1 MHGTASR
8 SERLQQRGA
17 YRAQCGRRF
26 HGLVD
31 MSFLILQVQ
40 KLTDT
45 CASSG
50 VVCREHERV
59 SKFSALKKGPVCICS
74 HHCSNVPTCL
84 VCDAAPIY
92 FPVSKIGTRYFVDG
106 GMKYNNPSRT
116 LYSRLDQA
124 RRVEVSKRTY
134 TSPHTAASGSRHGDL
149 DFSYI
154 RYVNLGTGTQTSA
167 SPKRRREAF
176 AKFVPGI
183 IRMVVFLKE
192 TLQEIAVE
200 SETVAGDMAEFEHLT
215 KGDIKYIRFSAGNGV
230 CWIKLDKY
238 REISKIEELTQEY
251 IRDPKTQN
259 DLAKVALKIAKDY
272 YTRHL
277 AKASQSATSQTHAG
291 PSHGLQVPHTAG
303 APTLTPSS
311 AASTSRHSGS
321 SVNQDRTGSPPS
333 VSTGDQVEPE
343 NDNHPPQPMALGIA
357 AAPGTKTQ
365 SLDPNATQTTFLN
378 GTAAIEAA

>member
-84 VCDAAPIY
+84 VCDAAPTY

-134 TSPHTAASGSRHGDL
+134 TSPHTAASGTRHGDL

-238 REISKIEELTQEY
+238 REISKIEKLTQEY

-303 APTLTPSS
+303 APTLTPTS

-321 SVNQDRTGSPPS
+321 SVNQDGAGSPPS
-333 VSTGDQVEPE
+333 VSTEDQVEPE
-343 NDNHPPQPMALGIA
+343 SDNHPPPQPMAL
-357 AAPGTKTQ
+357 APGTKMQ
-365 SLDPNATQTTFLN
+365 SPDSNTTQTTLLN
-378 GTAAIEAA
+378 GTAATGTA

>member
-84 VCDAAPIY
+84 VCDAAPTY

-238 REISKIEELTQEY
+238 R
-251 IRDPKTQN
+251 
-259 DLAKVALKIAKDY
+259 DLKDRRMY

-303 APTLTPSS
+303 APTLTPTS
-311 AASTSRHSGS
+311 AASTIRHSGS
-321 SVNQDRTGSPPS
+321 SVNQDGTGSPPS
-333 VSTGDQVEPE
+333 VSTGNQVEPE
-343 NDNHPPQPMALGIA
+343 NDNHPPPQPIALGIA

-365 SLDPNATQTTFLN
+365 SLDPNTTQTALLN
-378 GTAAIEAA
+378 CTAAKGTA